1 MTENDLSTYGHDIA
15 AFLRAKDGI
24 KRAKKEKK
32 EADANFEKAKAGL
45 KDLQANFLAA
55 FEDSEDSKN
64 SAADKWIADT
74 TTKSIWSM
82 IMIEFDYKSA
92 FRRRKTRIGAEKSP
106 EHGSGRPLNMSC
118 TPYKSTMNIN
128 IILISTF

>member
-15 AFLRAKDGI
+15 AFLKAKDGI

-45 KDLQANFLAA
+45 KELQANFLAA

-64 SAADKWIADT
+64 WAADKWIADT

-82 IMIEFDYKSA
+82 IMIEFD
-92 FRRRKTRIGAEKSP
+92 
-106 EHGSGRPLNMSC
+106 
-118 TPYKSTMNIN
+118 
-128 IILISTF
+128 

>member
-1 MTENDLSTYGHDIA
+1 MTENDLSPYSADIA
-15 AFLRAKDGI
+15 AFLRAKDDI

-64 SAADKWIADT
+64 WTADNWIAVTID
-74 TTKSIWSM
+74 KSIWDM
-82 IMIEFDYKSA
+82 IMI
-92 FRRRKTRIGAEKSP
+92 
-106 EHGSGRPLNMSC
+106 
-118 TPYKSTMNIN
+118 
-128 IILISTF
+128 

>member
-1 MTENDLSTYGHDIA
+1 MTENDISTYSADIA
-15 AFLRAKDGI
+15 AFLRAKDAI

-45 KDLQANFLAA
+45 NDLQANFLAA

-64 SAADKWIADT
+64 WAADKWIAET

-82 IMIEFDYKSA
+82 IMIDFHYKSA
-92 FRRRKTRIGAEKSP
+92 FRRR
-106 EHGSGRPLNMSC
+106 
-118 TPYKSTMNIN
+118 
-128 IILISTF
+128 

>member
-15 AFLRAKDGI
+15 AFLMAKDGI

-32 EADANFEKAKAGL
+32 EADVNFEKAKAGL

-64 SAADKWIADT
+64 
-74 TTKSIWSM
+74 
-82 IMIEFDYKSA
+82 
-92 FRRRKTRIGAEKSP
+92 
-106 EHGSGRPLNMSC
+106 
-118 TPYKSTMNIN
+118 
-128 IILISTF
+128 

>member
-1 MTENDLSTYGHDIA
+1 MTENDLSIFGADIA
-15 AFLRAKDGI
+15 AFFRARDAVKH
-24 KRAKKEKK
+24 AKKDLK

-74 TTKSIWSM
+74 TTKSIWDM
-82 IMIEFDYKSA
+82 
-92 FRRRKTRIGAEKSP
+92 
-106 EHGSGRPLNMSC
+106 
-118 TPYKSTMNIN
+118 
-128 IILISTF
+128 ILIELN